1 MPFADLRPRVS
12 TPCRLLLANASVCP
26 RLPYKVAGWLIV
38 QFISSDCLQVTHW
51 AKNEY
56 GKFYNG
62 DSYILLNTYKEKDS
76 EVCACV

>member
-1 MPFADLRPRVS
+1 M
-12 TPCRLLLANASVCP
+12 LANASVC
-26 RLPYKVAGWLIV
+26 LHLLYKVRGLLV

-62 DSYILLNTYKEKDS
+62 DSYILLNTYNEKDS
-76 EVCACV
+76 EVCVCRAGVHVSCSVNRYQL